1 MDHSKFTSQSQ
12 ADIHAHGQINAFF
25 NRFRIGTLLHQCGIR
40 KRHGHNVR
48 SLTQTIFTLPFR
60 GQNFYRGI
68 VINPDLPFGKDAA
81 YELLKGVRHNWRKL
95 ILALARR
102 LFLIFSRLTD
112 ENRESVFI
120 IDDSTYDRS
129 RSKTVELLSR
139 VYDHS
144 TGKYIKGFR
153 MLTLCWSDGASCLP
167 VDFALLS
174 SSDAQK
180 RLCQSLKAMDRRC
193 CAHQRRREATTKATA
208 HLKVMV
214 NRALK
219 AGLTARYLLMDSWFT
234 MPATITALAGAMP
247 VVGMVKKIRTV
258 HYRFQGH
265 SLDLMAIYRRLKKRR
280 GRAKILASALVTL
293 SSGLPCKLVFVRDRN
308 NGDWLAILSTDIDL
322 PDQEI
327 VRIYGKR
334 WDIEVFFKM
343 IKQHLRLAKEI
354 QCRDFDALIG
364 HTSIVFMRY
373 MFLAYHCRLS
383 IDQRSFGDLFH
394 ACCDEIRDI
403 SFLEAL
409 MRILTLAADRMRS
422 IGSFCQKTFDTFFYV
437 AMEIALNTLGIE
449 KNSAIRFSTN
459 PES

>member
-1 MDHSKFTSQSQ
+1 M
-12 ADIHAHGQINAFF
+12 
-25 NRFRIGTLLHQCGIR
+25 
-40 KRHGHNVR
+40 
-48 SLTQTIFTLPFR
+48 

-68 VINPDLPFGKDAA
+68 VLNQDLPFGKDAA

-95 ILALARR
+95 ILTLARR
-102 LFLIFSRLTD
+102 IFLVFNRLTND
-112 ENRESVFI
+112 DRESVLI

-153 MLTLCWSDGASCLP
+153 MLTLCWSDGVSCLP
-167 VDFALLS
+167 VDFSLLA
-174 SSDAQK
+174 SSDARK
-180 RLCQSLKAMDRRC
+180 RLGHNRKAMDRRC
-193 CAHQRRREATTKATA
+193 CAQQRRREATVKATD
-208 HLKVMV
+208 HLKDMV
-214 NRALK
+214 NRAFK

-234 MPATITALAGAMP
+234 MPATVTSLAGMIP
-247 VVGMVKKIRTV
+247 VIGMVKKIRTV
-258 HYRFQGH
+258 HYRFQGQ
-265 SLDLMAIYRRLKKRR
+265 SLDLMAIYRRLRKRR
-280 GRAKILASALVTL
+280 GRAKILASTVVTL
-293 SSGLPCKLVFVRDRN
+293 SSGLSCKLVFIRDRT

-322 PDQEI
+322 PDKEI

-373 MFLAYHCRLS
+373 MFLAYHCRMS
-383 IDQRSFGDLFH
+383 TDHRSFGDLFH
-394 ACCDEIRDI
+394 ACCEEIRDI
-403 SFLEAL
+403 TFLEAL
-409 MRILTLAADRMRS
+409 MRILELAADRMRC
-422 IGSFCQKTFDTFFYV
+422 IGTYCQKTFDAFFYV
-437 AMEIALNTLGIE
+437 AMDIALNTLGIV
-449 KNSAIRFSTN
+449 KSRTISFSAN